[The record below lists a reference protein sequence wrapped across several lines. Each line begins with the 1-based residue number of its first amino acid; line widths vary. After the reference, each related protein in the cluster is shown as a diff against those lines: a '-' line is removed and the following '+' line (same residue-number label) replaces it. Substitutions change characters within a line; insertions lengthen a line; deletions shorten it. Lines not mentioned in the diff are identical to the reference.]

1 MKGKGAIALD
11 FQQNY
16 PQLWISKSHPMEQQV
31 GNQGKSNL
39 FLEKSRRGIEG
50 RRVPIIIAEKESQIK
65 RFQVGNLRGRYPE
78 GKT

>member
-1 MKGKGAIALD
+1 MKGKNAITLD

-31 GNQGKSNL
+31 GNQRKSNM

-50 RRVPIIIAEKESQIK
+50 RRVPIIIAKTESQIK
-65 RFQVGNLRGRYPE
+65 RFQIGNLLG
-78 GKT
+78 